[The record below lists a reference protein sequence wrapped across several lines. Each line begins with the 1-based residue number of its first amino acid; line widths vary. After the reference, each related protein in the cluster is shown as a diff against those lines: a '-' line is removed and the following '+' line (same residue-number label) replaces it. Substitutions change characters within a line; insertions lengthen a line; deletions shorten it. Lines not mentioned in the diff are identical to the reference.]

1 MSGSLFVNTSMLL
14 KSFILLVSSCDALNP
29 NRSLIRAISQQQQHA
44 QAFQAYPPNQYA
56 SVPGFSPQAKNMNSV
71 SPMIIMSK
79 LTCHVNA
86 ILKVGAEGAKLQDM
100 LVSGDVS
107 LCYAMGMRGLVGKEA
122 INPWKCVGVE
132 IPVCLNSLDHGQPYT
147 DCDLSHESSLRTS
160 SKMSQSPLW
169 EPSRVTGPARVD
181 VK

>member
-1 MSGSLFVNTSMLL
+1 MDLRSAF
-14 KSFILLVSSCDALNP
+14 SCDALNP
-29 NRSLIRAISQQQQHA
+29 NRSLIRAISQHQQHA
-44 QAFQAYPPNQYA
+44 HAFQCYPSSQLINF
-56 SVPGFSPQAKNMNSV
+56 PGYSPQTKNIHSV

-86 ILKVGAEGAKLQDM
+86 ILKVGADGAKLQDM

-132 IPVCLNSLDHGQPYT
+132 IPVRVLSQGSRDTFDTTYNALQSQNFIKNVSKPPLGTVAGDWTCSCGREVCLNTL
-147 DCDLSHESSLRTS
+147 
-160 SKMSQSPLW
+160 
-169 EPSRVTGPARVD
+169 
-181 VK
+181 

>member
-1 MSGSLFVNTSMLL
+1 MLTD
-14 KSFILLVSSCDALNP
+14 VDHSSCDALNP

-44 QAFQAYPPNQYA
+44 QAFQTYPPGQLVNL
-56 SVPGFSPQAKNMNSV
+56 PGFSPQARSLHSV

-86 ILKVGAEGAKLQDM
+86 ILKVGADGAKLQDM

-132 IPVCLNSLDHGQPYT
+132 IPVSYLWRSHNSAMLT
-147 DCDLSHESSLRTS
+147 VSHVIRQSQNFIKNVSKPPLGTVAGDWTCSCGREVSSLR
-160 SKMSQSPLW
+160 
-169 EPSRVTGPARVD
+169 VTLSTRIV
-181 VK
+181 

>member
-1 MSGSLFVNTSMLL
+1 MDLRSAF
-14 KSFILLVSSCDALNP
+14 SCDALNP

-44 QAFQAYPPNQYA
+44 HAFQSYPPSQLINF
-56 SVPGFSPQAKNMNSV
+56 PGYSPQTKNIHSV

-86 ILKVGAEGAKLQDM
+86 ILKVGADGAKLQDM

-132 IPVCLNSLDHGQPYT
+132 IPVRV
-147 DCDLSHESSLRTS
+147 LS
-160 SKMSQSPLW
+160 QG
-169 EPSRVTGPARVD
+169 SRDTF
-181 VK
+181 